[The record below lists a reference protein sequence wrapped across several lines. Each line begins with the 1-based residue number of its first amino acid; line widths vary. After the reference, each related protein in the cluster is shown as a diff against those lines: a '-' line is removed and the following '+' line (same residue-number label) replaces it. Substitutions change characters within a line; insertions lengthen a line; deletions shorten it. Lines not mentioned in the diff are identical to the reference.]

1 MKLVLNKKDFI
12 NALKIAIVT
21 AGKKDVR
28 YYLNGVFIE
37 AHAGNAVNIVS
48 TNGHAITRVTL
59 DAPVVDSHS
68 YIIGR
73 DDVERLIKSTTVARD
88 GSPSEITDMIELEY
102 FKGESQGQI
111 RTPDTVVVR
120 DSGNATTCELIDGLF
135 PDYRR
140 VIPAS
145 EGDNDAVRVIGA
157 NPEYIGNAVKAL
169 KVITDKNASM
179 HIEFNGANRLIQIRP
194 SSFHSAAQITDVLIG
209 IMPVRV

>member
-12 NALKIAIVT
+12 NALKVAILT

-37 AHAGNAVNIVS
+37 ACAGNVVNIVS
-48 TNGHAITRVTL
+48 TNGHAISRVTL

-68 YIIGR
+68 YIIKR

-88 GSPSEITDMIELEY
+88 GNPNEVTAMIELEY
-102 FKGESQGQI
+102 AKGEVSGSI
-111 RTPDTVVVR
+111 HAPDVLTVR
-120 DSGNATTCELIDGLF
+120 DGGCVTTCELSEGVF

-145 EGDNDAVRVIGA
+145 DGNNDAVMAIGV
-157 NPEYIGNAVKAL
+157 NPEYISNAVKAL
-169 KVITDKNASM
+169 KVITNKAASM
-179 HIEFNGANRLIQIRP
+179 NIEFNGENGLIKVRP
-194 SSFHSAAQITDVLIG
+194 SSFHSASQMTDVMIG